1 MSRLVLVLAQSGT
14 GKSSSMR
21 NLKRGEANVV
31 LCSGKEL
38 PFKTD
43 LATKVPSTYAD
54 VIAAI
59 NGAPAPIVVID
70 DANYLMSFEEMA
82 RVNETG
88 YAKFTQMANNMFKV
102 FKTIIDKDSDQTF
115 YVMAHAETRED
126 GLLRF
131 KTSGKML
138 SEKIVLEGLTN
149 IVITTEIVDGQF
161 IFRTQTDGTGVKTP
175 LGMFASPTMD
185 NDLKLVDEAVR
196 EFYAPPAE
204 SSPKAAKST
213 TTTTTKEGK
222 K

>member
-1 MSRLVLVLAQSGT
+1 MARLVLVLAQSGT
-14 GKSSSMR
+14 GKSSSLR
-21 NLKRGEANVV
+21 NLKHGEANVI

-54 VIAAI
+54 VIGAI

-88 YAKFTQMANNMFKV
+88 YTKFTQMAANMFNMFKA
-102 FKTIIDKDSDQTF
+102 ILNKDSDQTF
-115 YVMAHAETRED
+115 YVMAHAENRED

-138 SEKIVLEGLTN
+138 SDKIVLEGLTN
-149 IVITTEIVDGQF
+149 IVLTTEIVDGKF
-161 IFRTQTDGTGVKTP
+161 VFRTQTDGTGVKAP
-175 LGMFASPTMD
+175 LGMFSEPIMD
-185 NDLKLVDEAVR
+185 NDLKLVDKAVR
-196 EFYAPPAE
+196 DFYAPPAP
-204 SSPKAAKST
+204 SKPVTKAKAT
-213 TTTTTKEGK
+213 TSKEEK